1 MADYTQAE
9 LDQAV
14 ESLIRRDVRFE
25 YDSLGTRRLDVTF
38 TDLQDAAAGVFT
50 SNQAAPF
57 YVVKLASNR
66 LDALLVAEISSIDT
80 LIDQVRACGR
90 NVLPITKLS
99 PLENARVA
107 LDALSNA
114 AGNRDGGFEDIRQLP
129 AFKRF
134 KRNTARFL
142 NDSGRNVKSGGFIV
156 STPQEARGKLKQLS
170 MDLREKHEGVLGK
183 AALIQGALSSYGSLQ
198 LPARQSYNIIT
209 NARDAL
215 QARLDELNALSDTER
230 LSVIRDVVLDI
241 LAARA
246 AVEGFGSLNPIGTF
260 IVLDGE
266 GGPFADASHPAVPA
280 KLEADKY
287 GPYSIYNTKHQLNVV
302 VDGVTSLGLQPQGS
316 FVPRL
321 DVLRTTSDPY
331 IIDASRNTWTMQLEG
346 GGSGA
351 VLITPG
357 THEVWKLVSELNG
370 NFSTF
375 PDPDVQGWKAE
386 LQFLPQK
393 GSTVV
398 NISEVIVPILPS
410 VWKLEIMGGQEWD
423 DFGVVMGDYI
433 LIKDSSS
440 SADGTLLEV
449 GNVPSATVVWCDV
462 VYPSGSIP
470 TETDIVV
477 EFGSPTSL
485 IYYLFLTTPELQQA
499 LDDREVYIL
508 SDLEADSLL
517 SIGINTGTR
526 LVARRTKASAVT
538 DSLNISPT
546 ASSGGSA
553 QARASHE
560 FVVTVYL
567 GKGRTEP
574 SDPTKVVLYNFRGSA
589 TVESTGGGSTTFTV
603 PGLQEDEIVVG
614 ETLVVRETPHEAD
627 VNLYG
632 LVTSVVGTTVV
643 ADFDVSDAL
652 PTPIPYSVFLE
663 TGETIFVPSEPT
675 LVIEEASVS
684 DGVYDVDQVG
694 ATPLDLILVRPISD
708 YLGEGG
714 QPILLVSVRLGQY
727 RSSFESLSTGLDSS
741 VEVVSGDDD
750 LSDTFFTALKKAWGT
765 TVWFQLPEWP
775 IDISVGDQLEL
786 YNNNYAT
793 PDFMATILSLE
804 EDNKL
809 IRISPEVPVNQA
821 VLNFTVGTAV
831 PFARIR
837 RMQKNNYAELSEAVE
852 TWLALKN
859 NDLLWYFRKLDAVLN
874 PLVANTNPS
883 LAQVNDAVLL
893 LGELSATLTSLRTS
907 LSTYD
912 ASVVPEVDTLLNSYQ
927 EEGADRASDVL
938 ASADFVTFFG
948 LSMDES
954 SYAGAVQVAIR
965 EVDRMDLPIRK
976 DNRQTDEA
984 VVQDT
989 LIAQYDDVDFGF
1001 IAEEVNPQEDID
1013 IPEYNDTLPGMVVP

>member
-57 YVVKLASNR
+57 YVVLLASNR

-90 NVLPITKLS
+90 NVLPVTKLS

-114 AGNRDGGFEDIRQLP
+114 AGSRDGGFEDIRQLP

-156 STPQEARGKLKQLS
+156 STPQEARGQLKPLA
-170 MDLREKHEGVLGK
+170 MDLRGQHEDVLEK
-183 AALIQGALSSYGSLQ
+183 AALIQGALSSYESLQ
-198 LPARQSYNIIT
+198 LPARQSYSIIT
-209 NARDAL
+209 NARDSL
-215 QARLDELNALSDTER
+215 QARLDELNALSETAR
-230 LSVIRDVVLDI
+230 LNVIRDVVLDI

-246 AVEGFGSLNPIGTF
+246 AVEGFGSLNSMGTF
-260 IVLDGE
+260 VVLNGE
-266 GGPFADASHPAVPA
+266 GSPFADTSHLATPA

-287 GPYSIYNTKHQLNVV
+287 GPYTIYNTKHQLNVV

-321 DVLRTTSDPY
+321 DVLDTNPLTPY
-331 IIDASRNTWTMQLEG
+331 TIDAARNSWFLKLEG
-346 GGSGA
+346 GGNSVIVMPLGTKETWELVDDLNTVFSA
-351 VLITPG
+351 LI
-357 THEVWKLVSELNG
+357 S
-370 NFSTF
+370 
-375 PDPDVQGWKAE
+375 PDLQGWEAA
-386 LQFLPQK
+386 LLFLPAK
-393 GSTVV
+393 GSTVT
-398 NISEVIVPILPS
+398 NIADASGNWRLTLIS
-410 VWKLEIMGGQEWD
+410 GQEWS
-423 DFGVVMGDYI
+423 DFGVVVGDYV
-433 LIKDSSS
+433 LVNDSTST
-440 SADGTLLEV
+440 ADGSLL
-449 GNVPSATVVWCDV
+449 DV
-462 VYPSGSIP
+462 VNIISP
-470 TETDIVV
+470 TEIDCTAVNSPL
-477 EFGSPTSL
+477 GSPPTEVDKVVDFGAATSL

-499 LDDREVYIL
+499 LDDREVYTL
-508 SDLEADSLL
+508 TDLEADSLL
-517 SIGINTGTR
+517 SIGINTGIR
-526 LVARRTKASAVT
+526 LVARRTRAPAVT

-574 SDPTKVVLYNFRGSA
+574 SDPTKVALYNFRGSA

-603 PGLQEDEIVVG
+603 PGLQEDEIIAG

-643 ADFDVSDAL
+643 VDFNVSDAL
-652 PTPIPYSVFLE
+652 PTPIPYSVFIE
-663 TGETIFVPSEPT
+663 TGETISVPSEPT
-675 LVIEEASVS
+675 LVIEEASVA
-684 DGVYDVDQVG
+684 DGVYDVDVVG
-694 ATPLDLILVRPISD
+694 ATPLDLTLVRPIPD

-714 QPILLVSVRLGQY
+714 QPILLTSVKLGQY

-741 VEVVSGDDD
+741 MEVVAGDND
-750 LSDTFFTALKKAWGT
+750 LSDTFFTALRKEWGT
-765 TVWFQLPEWP
+765 TAWFQLPEWP
-775 IDISVGDQLEL
+775 LDISVGDQLEL
-786 YNNNYAT
+786 YNNNYAI
-793 PDFMATILSLE
+793 PDFTATILSLE

-809 IRISPEVPVNQA
+809 IRIATEVSVNQA
-821 VLNFTVGTAV
+821 ALSFTVGTAV

-852 TWLALKN
+852 TWLSLRN

-874 PLVANTNPS
+874 PLVVNTNPS
-883 LAQVNDAVLL
+883 LAQVNDAVLT

-907 LSTYD
+907 LSAYD
-912 ASVVPEVDTLLNSYQ
+912 ASVVPEVDTLLNSYL

-938 ASADFVTFFG
+938 ASADFTTFFG

-976 DNRQTDEA
+976 DNRQTNEA
-984 VVQDT
+984 VVADT
-989 LIAQYDDVDFGF
+989 LIAQYDDVDFGYV
-1001 IAEEVNPQEDID
+1001 AEDVNPEEDID
-1013 IPEYNDTLPGMVVP
+1013 IPEYNDSLPGIVVP